1 MENTKNLVRKTLS
14 KKEIKINVEKK
25 SQLWWSVIVDSRANR
40 VLKCKKRVQ
49 RNKKI
54 KKYE

>member
-14 KKEIKINVEKK
+14 KKEIKINMEKK